1 MKHAD
6 ELGRWLEEIFASI
19 DAGDAD
25 AFVNFLSPDGTFRF
39 GSGPAARGQQA
50 VREAVAGFFATIDGC
65 RHVLHRTWQDDDTV
79 VCEGEVTYRRHDGSE
94 ITLPFC
100 NVLALADGMIERY
113 SVYADVAPLYATA

>member
-6 ELGRWLEEIFASI
+6 DLAHWLEQIFRSI

-25 AFVNFLSPDGTFRF
+25 VFVNFLTPDGSFRF
-39 GSGPAARGQQA
+39 GSGPVARGHAA
-50 VREAVAGFFATIDGC
+50 VHGAVTGFFSTIDSC
-65 RHVLHRTWQDDDTV
+65 RHALHRTWHDDDTV

-100 NVLALADGMIERY
+100 NVLVLADGLIERY
-113 SVYADVAPLYATA
+113 SVYADVNPLYAGG